1 MDLFDRPRADRMNRF
16 GLAQTPAAWARPAS
30 GLAACAAVAALMVA
44 GTASA
49 QLRAPTLPSLGR
61 NLDIEVRAVANYD
74 NNVARGTDF
83 VATTKLLRP
92 DDILYQPSVRAD
104 IVEPFGPAQIFLNG
118 TAGYDFYQYNK
129 NLRHQRADLTGGVS
143 GRLGPCQGGLTGG
156 YSTHQSD
163 QADLPLGTTRNVQT
177 SKSYGA
183 QLSCSEGQSLG
194 EQISYQKSDSTNDG
208 GRGVVNSNQTGVN
221 GGLSYRNKLIGSI
234 SLNGGVTKVE
244 YVAPDPLAPPPPAGY
259 RSTNVG
265 LSWSR
270 PLGRR
275 LNGNASISYS
285 KTHSEQVGASDYA
298 TWGGQGSLLY
308 RVNPRLQ
315 ASLEYDRSVAPT
327 VQQGFGFSI
336 LQAIALNARYT
347 LTRRLSTSFG
357 ARWYQRDNIN
367 PTTALA
373 TDITHDNGDEF
384 STGLSM
390 SLGKKASLSLNV
402 SRTTRN
408 TNLTVFNYKD
418 YRVGVTA
425 IKTF

>member
-16 GLAQTPAAWARPAS
+16 GLAQTPAAWAHPAS
-30 GLAACAAVAALMVA
+30 GLAACAAVAALMAA

-74 NNVARGTDF
+74 NNVARGSDF

-129 NLRHQRADLTGGVS
+129 NLRHQRADLTAGVS

-194 EQISYQKSDSTNDG
+194 EQISSQKSASTTDG
-208 GRGVVNSNQTGVN
+208 GRGACINQKRPT
-221 GGLSYRNKLIGSI
+221 
-234 SLNGGVTKVE
+234 
-244 YVAPDPLAPPPPAGY
+244 
-259 RSTNVG
+259 
-265 LSWSR
+265 SR
-270 PLGRR
+270 
-275 LNGNASISYS
+275 
-285 KTHSEQVGASDYA
+285 
-298 TWGGQGSLLY
+298 
-308 RVNPRLQ
+308 
-315 ASLEYDRSVAPT
+315 
-327 VQQGFGFSI
+327 
-336 LQAIALNARYT
+336 
-347 LTRRLSTSFG
+347 
-357 ARWYQRDNIN
+357 
-367 PTTALA
+367 
-373 TDITHDNGDEF
+373 
-384 STGLSM
+384 
-390 SLGKKASLSLNV
+390 
-402 SRTTRN
+402 
-408 TNLTVFNYKD
+408 
-418 YRVGVTA
+418 
-425 IKTF
+425 